1 MNIEKD
7 YYDYLISV
15 LKKFG
20 FVENLLY
27 WIKILLNDQQSC
39 VINRGFTISY
49 FTLQKGE
56 RQGDPISAYL
66 FMLVLEV
73 LFELTK
79 NNADIRRITISS
91 RVISCTGFANDSTF
105 FLGDFISVGIFSFQ

>member
-15 LKKFG
+15 LKKFSFG
-20 FVENLLY
+20 ENLLY

-49 FTLQKGE
+49 FTFQKVE
-56 RQGDPISAYL
+56 R
-66 FMLVLEV
+66 
-73 LFELTK
+73 
-79 NNADIRRITISS
+79 
-91 RVISCTGFANDSTF
+91 
-105 FLGDFISVGIFSFQ
+105 